1 MFAEKTLIEVE
12 ETTVLL
18 CSFLLA
24 AMSLLL
30 ARRLCARLARGRAH
44 LPLGGAWC
52 REKRPEGHPNALDN
66 RTCDMQHFCTPPPKG
81 AKLQWRFRMSLG
93 EAGPGKAVWQPN
105 GPGGPASPV
114 ESRGF

>member
-1 MFAEKTLIEVE
+1 MFAENSLNEVE
-12 ETTVLL
+12 ETSVLL

-24 AMSLLL
+24 AMFLLL
-30 ARRLCARLARGRAH
+30 ARSLCARLARGRAH

-52 REKRPEGHPNALDN
+52 REKRPEGHPNALAN
-66 RTCDMQHFCTPPPKG
+66 KLAICNIFAHPLPKG
-81 AKLQWRFRMSLG
+81 RNSNGRFRMSLG
-93 EAGPGKAVWQPN
+93 VAGPGKAVWQPN